1 MKATDIL
8 ATCILVLVSKKLV
21 WYFLERRVF
30 NSEPFQTEKTENVT
44 IKYSCSTECL
54 NKHIEKPRKKL
65 PNIKPNMVENLLRSK
80 GLSKLQIFRPKIK
93 KISESKWLEKARILV
108 ESYWTSSNVSL
119 KIAKSNA
126 NQTQIFN
133 YHYIWYGCNRNF
145 SVLHYLSLL
154 SVKKFKT
161 KSSKVFFHTDCEPE
175 ENDYWKEIKNGFSQ
189 DLIILKIK
197 PVTSIWG
204 NDLKS
209 PAHQADIYRLLILI
223 KFGGI
228 YIDNDIVLLN
238 PLDDLLEKSI
248 SKKIPILGE
257 ESNVSLANGFIISVP
272 GATILLRWLVEYK
285 KYKVLEG
292 MKVEPFSVMKI
303 WQLSFWYPDEVEV
316 VKNKMIRPD
325 WSEWHLLWHES
336 IDWMGNYRVVL
347 MKFRILG

>member
-1 MKATDIL
+1 M
-8 ATCILVLVSKKLV
+8 
-21 WYFLERRVF
+21 
-30 NSEPFQTEKTENVT
+30 
-44 IKYSCSTECL
+44 
-54 NKHIEKPRKKL
+54 
-65 PNIKPNMVENLLRSK
+65 
-80 GLSKLQIFRPKIK
+80 
-93 KISESKWLEKARILV
+93 
-108 ESYWTSSNVSL
+108 
-119 KIAKSNA
+119 
-126 NQTQIFN
+126 
-133 YHYIWYGCNRNF
+133 
-145 SVLHYLSLL
+145 L
-154 SVKKFKT
+154 SVKKFKN

-175 ENDYWKEIKNGFSQ
+175 ENDYWKEIKNEFSR

-238 PLDDLLEKSI
+238 PLDDLLENSI

-325 WSEWHLLWHES
+325 WSEWNLLWHEN

-347 MKFRILG
+347 LKCRIFG